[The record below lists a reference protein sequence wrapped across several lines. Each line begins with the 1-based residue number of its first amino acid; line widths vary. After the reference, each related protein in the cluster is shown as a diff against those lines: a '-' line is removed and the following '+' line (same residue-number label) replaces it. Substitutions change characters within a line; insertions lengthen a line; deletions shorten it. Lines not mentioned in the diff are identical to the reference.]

1 MAYELNQESYSKSEV
16 EALLQSETDKVR
28 TQYSQK
34 LKAAE
39 KERDAL
45 KPAVKTEAE
54 IALDAR
60 AAELSKRERVFAC
73 KEAGIDIA
81 FADMLAPDAD
91 LSKLSELL
99 NKAGAYVPG
108 SKNKDTGGSMTKE
121 QFAALPYSKQAKIYA
136 ENPELAKSL
145 IGY

>member
-1 MAYELNQESYSKSEV
+1 MPFNLEKENYTKSEV
-16 EALLQSETDKVR
+16 EALIQSETDRVR

-45 KPAVKTEAE
+45 KPAEKTEAE

-73 KEAGIDIA
+73 KEAGIDVA

-99 NKAGAYVPG
+99 KNTGAYVPG
-108 SKNKDTGGSMTKE
+108 NKNKETGGSMTKE
-121 QFAALPYSKQAKIYA
+121 QFAALSYSKQAKIYA
-136 ENPELAKSL
+136 ENPELYNAL
-145 IGY
+145 IK